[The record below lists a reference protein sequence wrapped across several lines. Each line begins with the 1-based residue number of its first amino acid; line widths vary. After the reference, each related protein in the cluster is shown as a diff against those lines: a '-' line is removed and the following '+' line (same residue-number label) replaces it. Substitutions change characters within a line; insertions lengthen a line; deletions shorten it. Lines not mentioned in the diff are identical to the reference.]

1 MIFVAV
7 CSVANRRLFIP
18 QKIFKFLKNTFN
30 FALPPGISEGALFP
44 KRKKAL
50 RSSLKIEYQIFK
62 EVCRFARNTVD
73 TLVPSREVK
82 NIGVEILFCGVYSKR
97 QKPLKAKDFRRFLM
111 PVRRLNL

>member
-18 QKIFKFLKNTFN
+18 QKIFKLLKNAFN
-30 FALPPGISEGALFP
+30 FALPPGLSEGALFP

-50 RSSLKIEYQIFK
+50 HSSLKIEYQIFK
-62 EVCRFARNTVD
+62 EACRFARNTVD
-73 TLVPSREVK
+73 TLVTTREVK

-97 QKPLKAKDFRRFLM
+97 QKPLKAKDFLRFLM
-111 PVRRLNL
+111 SVCRLNL